1 MGLEKQ
7 MDVFECM
14 QQRRSIRRFKE
25 KKVSATEIRRIL
37 EAGIAAPSAGNM
49 QSREFVLIE
58 TYENRRK
65 TAAVTDT
72 GITARGG
79 VLHQEWIAN
88 APLIIVICYEHKRMT
103 ARYGEKGRRE
113 MTLLDCMGVAKNM
126 MLAVTALHL
135 GSTCVIGFDPKALK
149 QAIPIPVELTPY
161 LLLPIGH
168 PDEFPGEVFRFG
180 IEEMIRGVY

>member
-1 MGLEKQ
+1 MGLEKP
-7 MDVFECM
+7 MDVFECI
-14 QQRRSIRRFKE
+14 QYRRSIRRFTE
-25 KKVSATEIRRIL
+25 QKVTTTEVRRIL

-49 QSREFVLIE
+49 QAREFVLIE

-65 TAAVTDT
+65 VAEVTDT

-88 APLIIVICYEHKRMT
+88 APLIVVICYEHKRMA

-113 MTLLDCMGVAKNM
+113 MTLLDCMGVAQNM
-126 MLAVTALHL
+126 MLAVTALYL
-135 GSTCVIGFDPKALK
+135 GSTCVIGFDPQALK

-168 PDEFPGEVFRFG
+168 PSEHPDKVFRFK